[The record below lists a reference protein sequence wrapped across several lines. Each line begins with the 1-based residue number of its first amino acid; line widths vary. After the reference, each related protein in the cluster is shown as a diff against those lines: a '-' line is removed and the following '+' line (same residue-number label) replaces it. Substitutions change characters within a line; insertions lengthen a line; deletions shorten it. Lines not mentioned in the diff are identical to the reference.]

1 MNQRKRIISM
11 ALTLIVLLSVM
22 AIAVS
27 AAQQY
32 SAFSIY
38 YYEDYAASDTLSG
51 TTAEATCWNW
61 AASTDLTMTLRKNG
75 AWYRDYEVS
84 PGEEVSVTIS
94 DNSTTQYKL
103 VLTTDYSQTRA
114 DALLVVS

>member
-11 ALTLIVLLSVM
+11 AIMLVVLFSVM
-22 AIAVS
+22 TIAVS
-27 AAQQY
+27 ALQSY

-38 YYEDYAASDTLSG
+38 YYQDYAASDTLSG
-51 TTAEATCWNW
+51 TTAESYCMNW

-84 PGEEVSVTIS
+84 PGEEMSVTVS

-103 VLTTDYSQTRA
+103 VLTTDYSRTRA